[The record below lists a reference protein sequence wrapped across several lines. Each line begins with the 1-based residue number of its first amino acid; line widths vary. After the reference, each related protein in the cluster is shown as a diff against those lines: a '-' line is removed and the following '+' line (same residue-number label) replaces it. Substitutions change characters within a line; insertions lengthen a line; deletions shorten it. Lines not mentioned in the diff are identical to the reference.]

1 MSGLMPLSNSESFS
15 LKIIFIPVLQA
26 KRDIV
31 FLKCQL
37 NKVTEHPPFQ
47 NVRRAS
53 WSCCGLNVVH
63 AHFKHLI

>member
-1 MSGLMPLSNSESFS
+1 MSGLMPLSNSESFR

-31 FLKCQL
+31 FLQCQL

-47 NVRRAS
+47 NVRRAPCS
-53 WSCCGLNVVH
+53 FCGVNIVH